1 MGARA
6 LTGNTT
12 EPAGSHGRRRLWPLF
27 LGFLGLLWFLYS
39 PASTSKKQQVAFVVL
54 TDPRERHEENVIPML
69 AHVEQKYGALQ
80 RSRAE
85 SCRRNSSSI
94 ATGWTGHPYYIFIDQ
109 ELPSEAVQNATRD
122 ATNGKA
128 SWHLIDESVGW
139 GKPDWWVA

>member
-69 AHVEQKYGALQ
+69 AHVEQKYG
-80 RSRAE
+80 
-85 SCRRNSSSI
+85 
-94 ATGWTGHPYYIFIDQ
+94 WTGHPYYIFIDQ

-139 GKPDWWVA
+139 GKPD